1 VLRQDRTNPSTA
13 VSNWRGNRSTP
24 KAWPS
29 TAVSTWLNGGLFG
42 AADINFT
49 NPAGYFTGGYG
60 TGQLDS
66 VDHWSFPADVGTA
79 LTITLTGVGRNAY
92 GFGNDGVA
100 GYTGLGQGTS
110 TYMTTVDKLTYSVGA
125 FAALGTGL
133 SVGCNGQAAMSNVA
147 VAGYVAQ
154 GQTGSTTYVNTVD
167 KFAYSDDSRT
177 TLGTGLT
184 NTASYAM
191 GFSNSGTAGYIGAG
205 YRWSGGYTFYTTVNK
220 FAFSDDSRSTLGT
233 GLPTSQLFNPGGM
246 ADSGTAGYTLGGSTT
261 AGNTNTAV
269 VSKFAFSDDSRST
282 LGTGLSVVSRYGC
295 AMADS
300 GVAGYQALGNSYAT
314 GILSELDKFAFPSD
328 SRSALT
334 MVVDRNNRASAFA
347 NCSAL
352 AP

>member
-1 VLRQDRTNPSTA
+1 
-13 VSNWRGNRSTP
+13 VSS
-24 KAWPS
+24 
-29 TAVSTWLNGGLFG
+29 WLNGGLFG
-42 AADINFT
+42 GGGINFT
-49 NPAGYFTGGYG
+49 NPAGYFMGGYDS
-60 TGQLDS
+60 GQLDS

-79 LTITLTGVGRNAY
+79 LTITLTDDARNAY

-100 GYTGLGQGTS
+100 GYTGIGQGS
-110 TYMTTVDKLTYSVGA
+110 SSFMSAVDKLTYSVGT

-133 SVGCNGQAAMSNVA
+133 SAAARGQAAMSNVA
-147 VAGYVAQ
+147 VAGYVSLGDQ
-154 GQTGSTTYVNTVD
+154 SNTYVQTVD

-177 TLGTGLT
+177 TLATGLN

-205 YRWSGGYTFYTTVNK
+205 YSWSGGYTFYTTVNK
-220 FAFSDDSRSTLGT
+220 YAFPSDSHSTLGT

-246 ADSGTAGYTLGGSTT
+246 ADSGTAGYTLGGGASAAGEST
-261 AGNTNTAV
+261 V
-269 VSKFAFSDDSRST
+269 VSKFAFPGDTRST

-300 GVAGYQALGNSYAT
+300 GVAGYMALGNSYSI
-314 GILSELDKFAFPSD
+314 GQLSELDKFAFPSD

-334 MVVDRNNRASAFA
+334 MVVDRSNRASAFA